1 MEEEKKEIQKETKEK
16 REKEKSVLGEIW
28 EWTYC
33 IFLAVV
39 ITLLVKNLIFST
51 TIVRKESMVPTLQ
64 DGNILIIERLAQV
77 MGKPLNRGDIVV
89 VEAPQQSTV
98 AEDGMRYAY
107 YPEDNVAQKFIKLFS
122 KTLYIKRV
130 IGLPGE
136 HLVIDGDDIY
146 INGEKL
152 DEPYTNPDR
161 EKFPPEY
168 DMDIT
173 IPEGYVFCVG
183 DNRDR
188 SMDSRYFGVI
198 PIDKV
203 EGKTSFR
210 LFPFNKFGKIE

>member
-1 MEEEKKEIQKETKEK
+1 MEEEKKENEK
-16 REKEKSVLGEIW
+16 QAKEKEKTVLGEIW

-33 IFLAVV
+33 IVLAVV
-39 ITLLVKNLIFST
+39 ITLLVKNLLFST

-64 DGNILIIERLAQV
+64 DGNVLIINRLAQV
-77 MGKPLNRGDIVV
+77 MNKPLERGDIVV
-89 VEAPQQSTV
+89 IEAPNMSSIIADDGTV
-98 AEDGMRYAY
+98 YAY
-107 YPEDNVAQKFIKLFS
+107 YPEVGTVKKLLKYVT

-161 EKFPPEY
+161 LEVPPDY

-173 IPEGYVFCVG
+173 IPEGYIFCVG

-188 SMDSRYFGVI
+188 SMDSRYFGLI
-198 PIDKV
+198 PLDKV
-203 EGKTSFR
+203 EGKTSLR
-210 LFPFNKFGKIE
+210 IFPFNKFGKIE

>member
-1 MEEEKKEIQKETKEK
+1 MEEEKKENQKQTKEK
-16 REKEKSVLGEIW
+16 EKTVLGEIW

-33 IFLAVV
+33 IILAVA
-39 ITLLVKNLIFST
+39 ITLLVKNLLFST

-64 DGNILIIERLAQV
+64 DGNILIINRLAQV
-77 MGKPLNRGDIVV
+77 MKKPLERGDIVV
-89 VEAPQQSTV
+89 IEAPNPSSIV
-98 AEDGMRYAY
+98 AEDGTVYAY
-107 YPEDNVAQKFIKLFS
+107 YPEVDTVRKLLKYVT

-152 DEPYTNPDR
+152 DEPYNNPDR
-161 EKFPPEY
+161 AEVVPNY

-173 IPEGYVFCVG
+173 IPEGYIFCIG

-188 SMDSRYFGVI
+188 SMDSRYFGLI

>member
-1 MEEEKKEIQKETKEK
+1 MEEEKKENEK
-16 REKEKSVLGEIW
+16 QAKEKEKTVLGEIW

-33 IFLAVV
+33 IVLAVV
-39 ITLLVKNLIFST
+39 ITLLVKNLLFST

-64 DGNILIIERLAQV
+64 DGNVLIINRLAQV
-77 MGKPLNRGDIVV
+77 MNKPLKRGDIVV
-89 VEAPQQSTV
+89 IEAPNMSSIIADDGTV
-98 AEDGMRYAY
+98 YAY
-107 YPEDNVAQKFIKLFS
+107 YPEVGTVKNLLKYVT

-161 EKFPPEY
+161 LEVPPDY

-173 IPEGYVFCVG
+173 IPDGYIFCVG

-188 SMDSRYFGVI
+188 SMDSRYFGLI
-198 PIDKV
+198 PVDKV
-203 EGKTSFR
+203 EGKTSLR
-210 LFPFNKFGKIE
+210 IFPFNKFGKIE

>member
-1 MEEEKKEIQKETKEK
+1 MEEEKKENEK
-16 REKEKSVLGEIW
+16 QAKEKEKTVLGEIW

-33 IFLAVV
+33 IVLAVV
-39 ITLLVKNLIFST
+39 ITLLVKNLLFST

-64 DGNILIIERLAQV
+64 DGNVLIINRLAQV
-77 MGKPLNRGDIVV
+77 MNKPLERGDIVV
-89 VEAPQQSTV
+89 IEAPNMSSIIADDGTV
-98 AEDGMRYAY
+98 YAY
-107 YPEDNVAQKFIKLFS
+107 YPEVGTVKNLLKYVT

-161 EKFPPEY
+161 LEVPPDY

-173 IPEGYVFCVG
+173 IPDGYIFCVG

-188 SMDSRYFGVI
+188 SMDSRYFGLI
-198 PIDKV
+198 PVDKV
-203 EGKTSFR
+203 EGKTSLR
-210 LFPFNKFGKIE
+210 IFPFNKFGKIE

>member
-1 MEEEKKEIQKETKEK
+1 MEEEKMENQKQTKEK
-16 REKEKSVLGEIW
+16 EKTVLGEIW

-33 IFLAVV
+33 IVLAVV
-39 ITLLVKNLIFST
+39 ITLLVKNLLFST

-64 DGNILIIERLAQV
+64 DGNILIINRLAQI
-77 MGKPLNRGDIVV
+77 MNKPLERGDIVV
-89 VEAPQQSTV
+89 IEAPNMSSVV
-98 AEDGMRYAY
+98 AEDGTVYAY
-107 YPEDNVAQKFIKLFS
+107 YPEVDNVRKLLKYVT

-146 INGEKL
+146 INGEKI

-161 EKFPPEY
+161 AEVVPNY

-173 IPEGYVFCVG
+173 IPEGYVFCIG

-188 SMDSRYFGVI
+188 SMDSRYFGLI

-210 LFPFNKFGKIE
+210 IFPFNKFGKIE

>member
-1 MEEEKKEIQKETKEK
+1 MEEEKKEMQEETKEK
-16 REKEKSVLGEIW
+16 NGKEKTVLGEIW

-33 IFLAVV
+33 IVLAVV
-39 ITLLVKNLIFST
+39 ITLLVKNLLFST

-64 DGNILIIERLAQV
+64 DGNILVIERLAQV
-77 MGKPLNRGDIVV
+77 MGKPLQRGDIVV
-89 VEAPQQSTV
+89 VEAPGSSSLGG
-98 AEDGMRYAY
+98 DGITYAY
-107 YPEDNVAQKFIKLFS
+107 YPEDRAFDKFIKLFT

-161 EKFPPEY
+161 ESFPPNY

-198 PIDKV
+198 PVDKV
-203 EGKTSFR
+203 EGKTSIR